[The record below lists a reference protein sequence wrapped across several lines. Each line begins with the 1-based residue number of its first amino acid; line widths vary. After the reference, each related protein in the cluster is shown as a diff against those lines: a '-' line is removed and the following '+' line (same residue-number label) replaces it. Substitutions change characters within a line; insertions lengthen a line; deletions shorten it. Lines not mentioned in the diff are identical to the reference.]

1 MTSPGRKKT
10 DPKKKSGTLIP
21 FNINIS
27 TSTSTK
33 KKSFKEKDEI
43 KETSIK
49 RGYNDVDESNEK
61 DKSFTI

>member
-49 RGYNDVDESNEK
+49 RGYNDVD
-61 DKSFTI
+61 